1 MPWNWN
7 DGKQFD
13 LSVEKERKKKN
24 DTYPPKIS
32 VSHPQKI
39 YLIEKIYLETDRKP
53 WKKS

>member
-24 DTYPPKIS
+24 DTYPPKI
-32 VSHPQKI
+32 
-39 YLIEKIYLETDRKP
+39 YLLEKIYLETDRNP